1 MATTNN
7 NQNQADEHHMNIG
20 KTLLQVKHNFAISA
34 TEHTANQALSEI
46 IEVVGAAR
54 RNGYSGVVK
63 SITLRNTNSTPA
75 AKATAI
81 YFVSKQSIPATAPT
95 QSTDL
100 VMLAA
105 DAEYIVGRVDF
116 AAADWKTIDD
126 IAIQTKVN
134 VDIPFVNEDAT
145 VGTTLYMF
153 LVHTDSTHTYSASQ
167 KMYVDLFIEQN

>member
-7 NQNQADEHHMNIG
+7 NQNQADEHHMNTG
-20 KTLLQVKHNFAISA
+20 KTVLQVKHNFTISA
-34 TEHTANQALSEI
+34 TEHTANQTLSTI
-46 IEVVGAAR
+46 IEITNATH
-54 RNGYSGVVK
+54 RNGYSGVIK

-75 AKATAI
+75 AKATAV
-81 YFVSKQSIPATAPT
+81 YFISKQSIPATAPAQT
-95 QSTDL
+95 TDL
-100 VMLAA
+100 VMIDA
-105 DAEYIVGRVDF
+105 DAAYIVGRVDF

-134 VDIPFVNEDAT
+134 IDIPFINEDTT
-145 VGTTLYMF
+145 VSTTLYMF